1 MQEANGPRT
10 APLHDPR
17 GPPLHDLR
25 GPLLGGRRTAG
36 KVPLRLWGRSGDRIS
51 WLPWLVAMSDMMLD
65 QFRGVLG
72 NQPLNQQHPHEE
84 AIYYDLN
91 LLSGGEASEPY
102 ATAVTTTST
111 TFPDWPDDIENIYTG
126 LHRCVDQVVA
136 TISVRGP
143 PRLDQ
148 IKEQNRKVIDKLR
161 TLESAITGNTA
172 AAAAAVVSIPWSPL
186 AHDPDRARINPDKRR
201 RVSLSKRA
209 TSNSVGADTRG
220 PSMTHITQQKTPGA
234 NSTPRIQPH
243 GTGTPRPLFSGLD
256 GDSKLAK
263 KLQRIGAEEARAQ
276 VTEFAA
282 QLRAPERQN
291 ALPTISQFSNMSQ
304 MADASHFRQLV
315 QGLGVAIE
323 SSIFGE
329 QNSRIR
335 KRIALAHFYHA
346 YALAQEYPTLF
357 LSWCDDQQVQAG
369 SMLPKG
375 GSRSV
380 VQHRF
385 ADLIFP
391 PDEGSD
397 AASDAKRKTL
407 KIQMWRKSGK
417 KWTQMIERMGY
428 GILLLL
434 PSGLSDEE

>member
-1 MQEANGPRT
+1 
-10 APLHDPR
+10 
-17 GPPLHDLR
+17 
-25 GPLLGGRRTAG
+25 
-36 KVPLRLWGRSGDRIS
+36 
-51 WLPWLVAMSDMMLD
+51 MSDIMLD
-65 QFRGVLG
+65 QFRGVLD
-72 NQPLNQQHPHEE
+72 NQPLVQQHLHEE

-91 LLSGGEASEPY
+91 LLPVGAAPESY
-102 ATAVTTTST
+102 ATAVTNTST
-111 TFPDWPDDIENIYTG
+111 TSPNWPQDDIENIYTG

-136 TISVRGP
+136 TISVRGS

-148 IKEQNRKVIDKLR
+148 IKEQNRKVMDKLR

-172 AAAAAVVSIPWSPL
+172 AAASDAVLTPWSPL
-186 AHDPDRARINPDKRR
+186 VHDPDRPRTNPDKRR
-201 RVSLSKRA
+201 RVSLPKGPNPTPRA
-209 TSNSVGADTRG
+209 TSNSVGAETGR

-234 NSTPRIQPH
+234 NSNPRIQSH

-256 GDSKLAK
+256 GDSKLAR

-291 ALPTISQFSNMSQ
+291 ALPTIRQFSNVSQ

-357 LSWCDDQQVQAG
+357 LSWCDDQRVQAG

-391 PDEGSD
+391 PDEGQD

-417 KWTQMIERMGY
+417 KWAQMIDRLGY

-434 PSGLSDEE
+434 PASLSDEE